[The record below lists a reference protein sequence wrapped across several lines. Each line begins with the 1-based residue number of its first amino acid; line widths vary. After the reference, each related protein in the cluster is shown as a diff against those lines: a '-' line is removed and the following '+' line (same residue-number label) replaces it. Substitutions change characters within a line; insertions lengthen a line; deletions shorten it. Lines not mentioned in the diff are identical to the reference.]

1 MNRLTA
7 LSRAAVLP
15 ALAGVAAAAGQAPW
29 GLWALSLSGYGVILW
44 HVASAEGW
52 RQRFFRGWA
61 AGTGHF
67 AAAMFWIVEP
77 FLVDPA
83 RDGWMAPFGV
93 TFMATGLALF
103 WGAAALGAGLGRGW
117 AGRVLGAALG
127 FGLADLA
134 RSYVFTGFPWALAG
148 HVWIDTPV
156 AQMAAYGGPILL
168 SALTL
173 GLVGLPV
180 LALGRIG
187 PLVVACG
194 CASALL
200 AGVWAAGNVRLAQP
214 LAPRDPA
221 IQVRLVQPNATQSL
235 KWQAGMWNV
244 FLDRMV
250 AASAAPS
257 EVPLDL
263 IVWPETSVPYLL
275 DSAGPIIE
283 EARVASG
290 GVPLAVGLQR
300 EEGLRYFNTLAAFD
314 GEGRLTGF
322 YDKLHLV
329 PFGEYIPLGDLFGR
343 FGISA
348 FAAQAGNGYSSG
360 TEAKLLDLGRAGRVL
375 PLICYEAVFPQDL
388 RAFPGRADWI
398 LQVTNDGWFGSLAGP
413 YQHLAQARLRA
424 IEQGLPL
431 LRDANTGVTA
441 VIDAKGRVLQTL
453 PLDTDGW
460 IDTAVPPA
468 LPATLYARTGDI
480 PATMLLLGCIGVI
493 ALNRRRLAID
503 RGAQGR

>member
-1 MNRLTA
+1 MRSLTVFV
-7 LSRAAVLP
+7 RAAALP
-15 ALAGVAAAAGQAPW
+15 VLAGIAAAAGQAPW
-29 GLWALSLSGYGVILW
+29 GLWALSLFGYGVILW
-44 HVASAEGW
+44 HVAGAEGW

-77 FLVDPA
+77 FLVEPA

-103 WGAAALGAGLGRGW
+103 WGAAALCAGLGRGLQ
-117 AGRVLGAALG
+117 GRVTGAALG
-127 FGLADLA
+127 LVLADLA
-134 RSYVFTGFPWALAG
+134 RSYVLTGFPWALAG
-148 HVWIDTPV
+148 HIWIDTPV
-156 AQMAAYGGPILL
+156 AQLAAYGGPALL

-173 GLVGLPV
+173 GLAALPV
-180 LALGRIG
+180 LALGRPG
-187 PLVVACG
+187 SLVIACG

-200 AGVWAAGNVRLAQP
+200 AGLWATGAARLAQP

-221 IQVRLVQPNATQSL
+221 IHVRLVQPNATQSL
-235 KWQAGMWNV
+235 KWQPGMWDI
-244 FLDRMV
+244 FLDRMI

-257 EVPLDL
+257 EAPLDL

-275 DSAGPIIE
+275 DSAGPIVE
-283 EARVASG
+283 EARAASG

-300 EEGLRYFNTLAAFD
+300 EEGPRYFNTLAAFD
-314 GEGRLTGF
+314 GEGRLAGL

-329 PFGEYIPLGDLFGR
+329 PFGEYIPLGDLLGR

-348 FAAQAGNGYSSG
+348 FAAQAGNGYSPG
-360 TEAKLLDLGRAGRVL
+360 AEARLLDLGRAGRVL

-398 LQVTNDGWFGSLAGP
+398 LQVTNDGWFGALAGP

-441 VIDAKGRVLQTL
+441 VIDAKGRVLKTL
-453 PLDTDGW
+453 ALDTDGW
-460 IDTAVPPA
+460 VDTAVPPA
-468 LPATLYARTGDI
+468 LSPPPYARTGDI
-480 PATMLLLGCIGVI
+480 PATMLLLGCMGAL
-493 ALNRRRLAID
+493 ALNRRRPAID
-503 RGAQGR
+503 RGGQGR